1 MWLTF
6 ASFFA
11 SYQQLYLG
19 EQIHYGLS
27 STTYEGG
34 TSSAFGMK
42 ALLDVHAHGGGD
54 GGVEI
59 LWFEFRI
66 RFSAFFIG
74 GPYGFSS
81 FNSSAG

>member
-1 MWLTF
+1 MRLIF

-11 SYQQLYLG
+11 SYQQLSLG

-34 TSSAFGMK
+34 TSSTFGMK
-42 ALLDVHAHGGGD
+42 TLLDVHAHGGGD

-59 LWFEFRI
+59 LWFELWV

-74 GPYGFSS
+74 GPYGLPS
-81 FNSSAG
+81 FNSPAC